1 MLNYN
6 EIYDNGGVSTIIF
19 KEHLI
24 LRKGINIDSIIDN
37 VKEKLQEYT
46 ITKMNRKEIFVEPLK
61 GTITKKEIENV
72 KNTISNLFKESCRM
86 ELLMNFI
93 PYEKGLIVN
102 IK

>member
-6 EIYDNGGVSTIIF
+6 EIYDNGGESTIIF

-24 LRKGINIDSIIDN
+24 LRKGMNIDSIIDN